1 MNQDLEPG
9 DVSFT
14 ESAVTDWLD
23 GMAGHANPIAA
34 DGVIDKSRA
43 ADLLWINAL
52 AELTIR
58 PDPKRRDDQI
68 ERAMTAIRSGTV
80 VKRLSTEAAVSPS
93 SKTVSAWSRRGV
105 IWVTTAVLLVSAAL
119 LMQTANPRRQVYA
132 AIDQIK
138 QATASTDDRE
148 YRVRLSFRR
157 PDGAKVEVERKIEG
171 TLFVRGG
178 EAFVVR
184 APALLRTGDVWFGS
198 DRDGAWFQPAVGP
211 VQAGPGAV
219 LMQQRF
225 LRGSEDSAPF
235 LQLTTVI
242 NRLSESYD
250 VRLLAPE
257 MPQRDSP
264 PETPVCQHVLGTLR
278 ATASQTPWLPD
289 QVEIHAETG
298 TGTVIRLLLAWNR
311 ETASLLKQ
319 VEFDFV
325 EQSRKPDNWYR
336 PEGRNTSQPDG
347 R

>member
-1 MNQDLEPG
+1 MNHDSEPA
-9 DVSFT
+9 DVSST

-23 GMAGHANPIAA
+23 GATGHADPIAA

-52 AELTIR
+52 AELAMR
-58 PDPKRRDDQI
+58 PDARGRDEQI
-68 ERAMTAIRSGTV
+68 ERAMNAIRSGTAV
-80 VKRLSTEAAVSPS
+80 MRTSTVAPSSSS
-93 SKTVSAWSRRGV
+93 SKTASTWSRRAV
-105 IWVTTAVLLVSAAL
+105 VWVTTAVLLVSAAL
-119 LMQTANPRRQVYA
+119 LMQTANPRRQVHA
-132 AIDQIK
+132 AINQIK

-148 YRVRLSFRR
+148 YRVTLSFRR
-157 PDGAKVEVERKIEG
+157 PDGAKVEVERRIEG

-184 APALLRTGDVWFGS
+184 APALLRSGDVWFGR
-198 DRDGAWFQPAVGP
+198 DRDGAWFKPAVGP

-257 MPQRDSP
+257 TPQRGSP
-264 PETPVCQHVLGTLR
+264 SHTHVCQHVLGTLR
-278 ATASQTPWLPD
+278 ATASQAPWLPD
-289 QVEIHAETG
+289 QVEIHAEPG
-298 TGTVIRLLLAWNR
+298 TGKVIRLLLAWKR
-311 ETASLLKQ
+311 ETVSLLKQ

-325 EQSRKPDNWYR
+325 EQSQKPDNWYR
-336 PEGRNTSQPDG
+336 PEGRSTSRQD
-347 R
+347 